1 METNKFLTEKE
12 RKRNARNAMIR
23 SEYAEI
29 CRAYPDVT
37 LNRAAK
43 ELARKHGLSVYMVYL
58 ICKGR

>member
-23 SEYAEI
+23 SEYEQIRKTYPEI
-29 CRAYPDVT
+29 T

-43 ELARKHGLSVYMVYL
+43 VLARKHGLSVYMVYL

>member
-1 METNKFLTEKE
+1 METNKFQTEKE

-23 SEYAEI
+23 SEYEQIRKTYPEI
-29 CRAYPDVT
+29 T

-43 ELARKHGLSVYMVYL
+43 VLAIKHGLSVYMVYL

>member
-1 METNKFLTEKE
+1 MTEKE

-29 CRAYPDVT
+29 CKAYPDVT

>member
-23 SEYAEI
+23 SEYEQIRKTYPEI
-29 CRAYPDVT
+29 T